1 MTIFSG
7 ALGLD
12 AIPSASHLTERGRRN
27 ACGSSAYYRLGM
39 GVFVK
44 APSATASLTRKSFAV
59 RAVSDQGFP
68 SEGRSAQRI
77 VDRREYL
84 LKYVEDVQPEVMEEF
99 VKTAPPQVIEAMRH
113 TITNMLGSLPPQFFD
128 VRISTMGEN
137 LSQLMY
143 SNMMTGYMFRNAQ
156 YRLELS
162 RSLGILPPPEE
173 QATRKKN
180 EDYVSTA
187 QTTGVQGEVVRW
199 HNDLGAES
207 MSAVQYIEQ
216 LESEINVLKNQLEQT
231 NTTAYQND
239 LLDFIKTLDAQNLQE
254 LTAFAEEDV
263 LLAMNVFIQ
272 RMMGTSDATE
282 LRQTNCES
290 TALELARLLY
300 WLMVVGYNLR
310 GMEVRF
316 DMEKT
321 FTLPEIASGTN

>member
-1 MTIFSG
+1 MTVFAG

-12 AIPSASHLTERGRRN
+12 AIPSCNRTVERCQRN
-27 ACGSSAYYRLGM
+27 ACGASADVRSGM
-39 GVFVK
+39 GAFVR
-44 APSATASLTRKSFAV
+44 APLASASLSRGRRFAM

-68 SEGRSAQRI
+68 SEGQSAQSA
-77 VDRREYL
+77 VDRRDFL
-84 LKYVEDVQPEVMEEF
+84 LNYVRDVEPEVMEEF
-99 VKTAPPQVIEAMRH
+99 VNSAPSQVIEAMRH

-143 SNMMTGYMFRNAQ
+143 SVMMTGYMFKNAQ
-156 YRLELS
+156 YRLDLT
-162 RSLGILPPPEE
+162 RNLGALPAPEDMPE
-173 QATRKKN
+173 RDSN
-180 EDYVSTA
+180 YISTA
-187 QTTGVQGEVVRW
+187 QTTRVQGEVVRW

-216 LESEINVLKNQLEQT
+216 LESELNLLRNQLEQK
-231 NTTAYQND
+231 TASSCQYNN
-239 LLDFIKTLDAQNLQE
+239 LLDYIKKLDAQTLQE

-272 RMMGTSDATE
+272 RMMGTSDVAE

-316 DMEKT
+316 DMEET
-321 FTLPEIASGTN
+321 FTLPEISSGNS